1 MITSPASAYC
11 RSLLLGLLVLLG
23 NGLGA
28 TASAE
33 ESDKA
38 SAFISAALS
47 NSQQQLARAQQAI
60 RYGKTLAVRDQ
71 AQGVLDQHGALLR
84 DLQTLAQKKGAPA
97 QSDAPLKPENSQAPL
112 GASERFDHDYAVA
125 QLQASKQAVT
135 AFERMSKDDADTD
148 LQGFARLWL
157 PMLYHQRELADQLV
171 ASQAP

>member
-1 MITSPASAYC
+1 MSTPLASSFL
-11 RSLLLGLLVLLG
+11 RWLLLSFAVLAG
-23 NGLGA
+23 
-28 TASAE
+28 SSFAE
-33 ESDKA
+33 GKA
-38 SAFISAALS
+38 DESAFISAALT

-71 AQGVLDQHGALLR
+71 AQGVLDEHSAMLR
-84 DLQTLAQKKGAPA
+84 DLQTLAQKKGVPA

-112 GASERFDHDYAVA
+112 TASDRFDHDYAVA
-125 QLQASKQAVT
+125 QLRSSKEAVT
-135 AFERMSKDDADTD
+135 SFDRMSKEAADSD

>member
-1 MITSPASAYC
+1 MIISPASAYC

-23 NGLGA
+23 NGLAA

-84 DLQTLAQKKGAPA
+84 DLQTLAQKKGAP
-97 QSDAPLKPENSQAPL
+97 P
-112 GASERFDHDYAVA
+112 R
-125 QLQASKQAVT
+125 VT
-135 AFERMSKDDADTD
+135 PR
-148 LQGFARLWL
+148 
-157 PMLYHQRELADQLV
+157 
-171 ASQAP
+171 